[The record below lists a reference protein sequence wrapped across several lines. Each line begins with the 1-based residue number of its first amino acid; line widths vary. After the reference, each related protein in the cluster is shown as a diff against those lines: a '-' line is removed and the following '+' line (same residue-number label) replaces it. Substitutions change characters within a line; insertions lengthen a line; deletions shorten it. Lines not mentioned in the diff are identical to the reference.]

1 MSMLYALGAY
11 NEYAFLYPVD
21 TVKITIIQPRLDS
34 ISEDTMTI
42 EELLIW
48 GEVIKPIAK
57 LAFNGDGVRP
67 TGEYFSAE
75 CKGHFVMT
83 ASSEM
88 RPQIVDINM
97 NEIINPTEIYSGMY
111 ARVSIRFF
119 PYFNSGKKG
128 IGCGLCNVQKLE
140 DGEPLGAR
148 INAADDF
155 GGSGGYGSAPIQA
168 LGYMN
173 QPIAYPQQ
181 NIYNPQV
188 PAYIQQPIYP
198 QKPTYLQS
206 QAQPIYQSQPAQFDP
221 ITGTPVIGRVMGI

>member
-1 MSMLYALGAY
+1 MLYALGAY

-97 NEIINPTEIYSGMY
+97 NEIINPSEIYIGMY

-128 IGCGLCNVQKLE
+128 IGCGLGNVQKLE
-140 DGEPLGAR
+140 EGELLGVR
-148 INAADDF
+148 TNAVDDF
-155 GGSGGYGSAPIQA
+155 GGSGGYGSAPVQA
-168 LGYMN
+168 LGYMK
-173 QPIAYPQQ
+173 QPLAYPQQ
-181 NIYNPQV
+181 NIYNLQA
-188 PAYIQQPIYP
+188 PAYMRQPIHP
-198 QKPTYLQS
+198 H
-206 QAQPIYQSQPAQFDP
+206 QPIYQSQPVQIDP
-221 ITGTPVIGRVMGI
+221 ITGAPVNSRVMGI